1 MIAEPVFYLCLFL
14 VLLDAHHALFQS
26 EALQLQLN
34 LSEEIRNSQELRL
47 QVADESHEKNELLF
61 NEFQKNTHI
70 LLETK
75 SRAVTLLNEN
85 EFLQR

>member
-1 MIAEPVFYLCLFL
+1 MIAEPVFFLLL

-47 QVADESHEKNELLF
+47 QAAQHMLDVRAYLF
-61 NEFQKNTHI
+61 LT
-70 LLETK
+70 
-75 SRAVTLLNEN
+75 RC
-85 EFLQR
+85 

>member
-1 MIAEPVFYLCLFL
+1 MLSPFFIYVYFL

-34 LSEEIRNSQELRL
+34 LSEEIRNSQELKL
-47 QVADESHEKNELLF
+47 QVADESQEKNELLF

-75 SRAVTLLNEN
+75 SRAETLLNEN

>member
-1 MIAEPVFYLCLFL
+1 MLSPFFIYVYFL

-47 QVADESHEKNELLF
+47 QAAQHMLDV
-61 NEFQKNTHI
+61 
-70 LLETK
+70 
-75 SRAVTLLNEN
+75 RAYLCLT
-85 EFLQR
+85 RC